1 MRIPALSRPE
11 GLALLPVLLLPA
23 FSAFLPRGLHG
34 PSDRNEGLFALRPP
48 SYRGGL
54 GDRPGGITETIVS
67 AGVDSR
73 RLSGEFSG
81 REFDL
86 TFLSE
91 LPSNVDPCGEN
102 GEFHSF
108 AYDGTIF
115 RDEIPIS
122 SGQVVLR
129 DKYFFISATSPRHRR
144 KIHSGCRSGSPK

>member
-1 MRIPALSRPE
+1 MRIFALSRPE

-23 FSAFLPRGLHG
+23 LSAFLPRRLHG
-34 PSDRNEGLFALRPP
+34 PADRNERLFTVRHP
-48 SYRGGL
+48 SYRRGM
-54 GDRPGGITETIVS
+54 GDRSGGITKTIIS
-67 AGVDSR
+67 ACVDSR
-73 RLSGEFSG
+73 RLSGEFSD

-108 AYDGTIF
+108 AYDRPIF
-115 RDEIPIS
+115 RDEIAVS

-129 DKYFFISATSPRHRR
+129 DKYFYFCDLTAS
-144 KIHSGCRSGSPK
+144 